1 MDLHK
6 LSAYRDLAL
15 AVLLVGL
22 CIWGDAI
29 AQWLAPVSEVA
40 R

>member
-1 MDLHK
+1 MDFHK

-15 AVLLVGL
+15 AVLLVGI

-29 AQWLAPVSEVA
+29 ANWLAPVTK
-40 R
+40 